1 MIADPLKTAVL
12 IIRQWIDNEVVT
24 CKVNVGR
31 ERSELKKDADM
42 KQGKGAK
49 KSVALFFVV

>member
-1 MIADPLKTAVL
+1 MIADLLKIAVL

-24 CKVNVGR
+24 CKVNFGR

-42 KQGKGAK
+42 IQGKGSK
-49 KSVALFFVV
+49 KIRCPVFVV

>member
-1 MIADPLKTAVL
+1 MIADLLKTAVL
-12 IIRQWIDNEVVT
+12 TIRQWIDNEVVT
-24 CKVNVGR
+24 CKVNFGR
-31 ERSELKKDADM
+31 EWSELKKDADM